1 MQEIKNTVTE
11 MKISFNWFISELN
24 MAKERISELEDI
36 SIETSN
42 IKKKRKTEK
51 KKKNPN
57 TQGLWYNYK
66 KYNMY
71 IMVISEEER
80 KE

>member
-36 SIETSN
+36 SMETS
-42 IKKKRKTEK
+42 KLKSKEKKRLKKTGQNNLK
-51 KKKNPN
+51 
-57 TQGLWYNYK
+57 L
-66 KYNMY
+66 
-71 IMVISEEER
+71 
-80 KE
+80 

>member
-36 SIETSN
+36 SIETS
-42 IKKKRKTEK
+42 
-51 KKKNPN
+51 KN
-57 TQGLWYNYK
+57 
-66 KYNMY
+66 
-71 IMVISEEER
+71 
-80 KE
+80 